1 MKVLIVDDH
10 PIVLSG
16 CRALLA
22 ETDDMVMVEARDAAS
37 AQDLYATHSPDVAV
51 IDINLPDISGFE
63 LARRILVH
71 DPRARIIMFSMNDD
85 PMFAAQAIEGGA
97 RGYVS
102 KSDDPQTF
110 LAAIRTVHAGG
121 HSLPREMA
129 EKIAFLR
136 NATEQA
142 VLSSREREVLRL
154 LAKGKSM
161 SEIAAL
167 INVSYKTVATTCAA
181 LRQKF
186 NARTPMQL
194 IRIAVEQKIV
204 SGPLTCFLF
213 GQNLS
218 ALCII

>member
-22 ETDDMVMVEARDAAS
+22 ETGDMIMLEARNAAM
-37 AQDLYATHSPDVAV
+37 AQDVFAAHKPDVAV
-51 IDINLPDISGFE
+51 IDINLPDVSGFE
-63 LARRILVH
+63 LARRILVRE
-71 DPRARIIMFSMNDD
+71 PRARIIMFSMNDD

-97 RGYVS
+97 KGYVS

-110 LAAIRTVHAGG
+110 LNAIREVHAGG
-121 HSLPREMA
+121 HSLPQDMA
-129 EKIAFLR
+129 QKIAFLR
-136 NATEQA
+136 NQGDSV
-142 VLSSREREVLRL
+142 VLSTREREVLRL

-167 INVSYKTVATTCAA
+167 INVSYKTVATTCSA
-181 LRQKF
+181 LRAKF
-186 NARTPMQL
+186 SARTPMQL

-204 SGPLTCFLF
+204 
-213 GQNLS
+213 
-218 ALCII
+218 